1 MATPGASF
9 SAALVVEDFPWV
21 RLRLIRFG
29 DDLSFN
35 GGAHD
40 VFWTGFPFSV
50 VAAQVESEDEMG
62 MAPDKYREVFD
73 LAQRGASAFRERRY
87 DEVIR

>member
-40 VFWTGFPFSV
+40 VF
-50 VAAQVESEDEMG
+50 
-62 MAPDKYREVFD
+62 
-73 LAQRGASAFRERRY
+73 
-87 DEVIR
+87 